1 MASIKFLIDS
11 SADIPADLL
20 EGTGIEVLHFPIV
33 VDGREYFD
41 GQDFTPQEFYQILAR
56 AKAIPTHSQLTPF
69 FFVEQY
75 EKAFSE
81 GCDELIYTS
90 INSKGSA
97 TNQNAN
103 QAIDMFFEEHPEAR
117 DKLRITVIDSKTY
130 TMAYGYIVLEAAKA
144 VKNGATADEA
154 IAMIRDWLD
163 HVRVLFTPYD
173 LKYAK
178 KSGRISAAAAVL
190 GDALGIHPIMSFPNG
205 DSKVLAKVRGLKN
218 EGASGW
224 MWTSNYAYPVTTIT
238 KDVRTDMLA
247 IPEVLGVKIALG
259 DHRSSFPNQHEI
271 MQILA
276 DIRVSGMLTGK
287 TGFLHVHLGD
297 FAYSFDIFDECIA
310 QGMPIK
316 HIRPTHVA
324 RHPEVFRRACEFAKK
339 GGFIDITTGGGN
351 YMGSAAD
358 AVRAALAADVPFDR
372 ITLSSDGHGSMPR
385 FNEAGEMVGLG
396 IGSIMCDIE
405 TIRELKDE
413 LGIEKALTP
422 MTKTVAGALG
432 LESKGGIAVGKD
444 ADLLFLTKDFDIN
457 WVFMMGKVAMR
468 QGEVVMK
475 GAFEE

>member
-1 MASIKFLIDS
+1 MHPILIKNADVYAPEHIGTRDLFLAGGKIVAMAEKLDVTL
-11 SADIPADLL
+11 PDL
-20 EGTGIEVLHFPIV
+20 E
-33 VDGREYFD
+33 
-41 GQDFTPQEFYQILAR
+41 
-56 AKAIPTHSQLTPF
+56 
-69 FFVEQY
+69 
-75 EKAFSE
+75 
-81 GCDELIYTS
+81 
-90 INSKGSA
+90 
-97 TNQNAN
+97 
-103 QAIDMFFEEHPEAR
+103 
-117 DKLRITVIDSKTY
+117 VID
-130 TMAYGYIVLEAAKA
+130 AAGYIVAPGLVDQHIHITGGGGEGGWHSRCPELVFSELVKA
-144 VKNGATADEA
+144 GVTTFLG
-154 IAMIRDWLD
+154 
-163 HVRVLFTPYD
+163 V
-173 LKYAK
+173 
-178 KSGRISAAAAVL
+178 SGT
-190 GDALGIHPIMSFPNG
+190 
-205 DSKVLAKVRGLKN
+205 DSMTRSVENLLAKVRGLKN

-276 DIRVSGMLTGK
+276 DVRVSGMLTGK

-297 FAYSFDIFDECIA
+297 FPYSFDIFDECVA

-324 RHPEVFRRACEFAKK
+324 RHPEVFRRACELAKK

-358 AVRAALAADVPFDR
+358 AVRAALADGVPFDR

-413 LGIEKALTP
+413 LGVEKALTP

-432 LESKGGIAVGKD
+432 LETKGGIAVGKD
-444 ADLLFLTKDFDIN
+444 ADLLFLTKDLDID

-468 QGEVVMK
+468 KGEVVMK

>member
-1 MASIKFLIDS
+1 MHPILIKNADVYAPEHLGTRDIFLAGGKIVAMAEKLDVTL
-11 SADIPADLL
+11 PDL
-20 EGTGIEVLHFPIV
+20 E
-33 VDGREYFD
+33 
-41 GQDFTPQEFYQILAR
+41 
-56 AKAIPTHSQLTPF
+56 
-69 FFVEQY
+69 
-75 EKAFSE
+75 
-81 GCDELIYTS
+81 
-90 INSKGSA
+90 
-97 TNQNAN
+97 
-103 QAIDMFFEEHPEAR
+103 
-117 DKLRITVIDSKTY
+117 VID
-130 TMAYGYIVLEAAKA
+130 AAGYIVAPGLVDQHIHITGGGGEGGWHSRCPELVFSELVKA
-144 VKNGATADEA
+144 GVTTFLG
-154 IAMIRDWLD
+154 
-163 HVRVLFTPYD
+163 V
-173 LKYAK
+173 
-178 KSGRISAAAAVL
+178 SGT
-190 GDALGIHPIMSFPNG
+190 
-205 DSKVLAKVRGLKN
+205 DSMTRSVENLLAKVRGLKN

-276 DIRVSGMLTGK
+276 DVRVSGMLTGK

-297 FAYSFDIFDECIA
+297 FPYSFDIFDECVA
-310 QGMPIK
+310 QGMPIR

-358 AVRAALAADVPFDR
+358 AVRAALADGVPFDR

-405 TIRELKDE
+405 TLRELKDD
-413 LGIEKALTP
+413 LGVEKALTP

-432 LESKGGIAVGKD
+432 LETKGGIAVGKD
-444 ADLLFLTKDFDIN
+444 ADILFLTKDLDID

-468 QGEVVMK
+468 KGEVVMK

>member
-1 MASIKFLIDS
+1 MHPILIKNADVYAPEHLGTRDIFLAGGKIVAMAEKLDVTL
-11 SADIPADLL
+11 PDL
-20 EGTGIEVLHFPIV
+20 E
-33 VDGREYFD
+33 
-41 GQDFTPQEFYQILAR
+41 
-56 AKAIPTHSQLTPF
+56 
-69 FFVEQY
+69 
-75 EKAFSE
+75 
-81 GCDELIYTS
+81 
-90 INSKGSA
+90 
-97 TNQNAN
+97 
-103 QAIDMFFEEHPEAR
+103 
-117 DKLRITVIDSKTY
+117 VID
-130 TMAYGYIVLEAAKA
+130 AAGYIVAPGLVDQHIHITGGGGEGGWHSRCPELVFSELVKA
-144 VKNGATADEA
+144 GVTTFLG
-154 IAMIRDWLD
+154 
-163 HVRVLFTPYD
+163 V
-173 LKYAK
+173 
-178 KSGRISAAAAVL
+178 SGT
-190 GDALGIHPIMSFPNG
+190 
-205 DSKVLAKVRGLKN
+205 DSMTRSVENLLAKVRGLKN

-276 DIRVSGMLTGK
+276 DVSVSGMLTGK

-297 FAYSFDIFDECIA
+297 FPYSFDIFDECVA

-413 LGIEKALTP
+413 LGVEKALTP

-432 LESKGGIAVGKD
+432 LETKGGIAVGKD
-444 ADLLFLTKDFDIN
+444 ADLLFLTKDLDID

-468 QGEVVMK
+468 KGEVVMK

>member
-1 MASIKFLIDS
+1 MHPILIKNADVYAPEHLGTRDLFIAGGKIVAMAEKLDVTL
-11 SADIPADLL
+11 PDL
-20 EGTGIEVLHFPIV
+20 E
-33 VDGREYFD
+33 
-41 GQDFTPQEFYQILAR
+41 
-56 AKAIPTHSQLTPF
+56 
-69 FFVEQY
+69 
-75 EKAFSE
+75 
-81 GCDELIYTS
+81 
-90 INSKGSA
+90 
-97 TNQNAN
+97 
-103 QAIDMFFEEHPEAR
+103 
-117 DKLRITVIDSKTY
+117 VID
-130 TMAYGYIVLEAAKA
+130 AAGYIVAPGLVDQHIHITGGGGEGGWHSRCPELVFSELVKA
-144 VKNGATADEA
+144 GVTTFLG
-154 IAMIRDWLD
+154 
-163 HVRVLFTPYD
+163 V
-173 LKYAK
+173 
-178 KSGRISAAAAVL
+178 SGT
-190 GDALGIHPIMSFPNG
+190 
-205 DSKVLAKVRGLKN
+205 DSMTRSVENLLAKVRGLKN

>member
-1 MASIKFLIDS
+1 MHPILIKNADVYAPEHIGTRDLFLAGGKIVAMAEKLDVTL
-11 SADIPADLL
+11 PDL
-20 EGTGIEVLHFPIV
+20 E
-33 VDGREYFD
+33 
-41 GQDFTPQEFYQILAR
+41 
-56 AKAIPTHSQLTPF
+56 
-69 FFVEQY
+69 
-75 EKAFSE
+75 
-81 GCDELIYTS
+81 
-90 INSKGSA
+90 
-97 TNQNAN
+97 
-103 QAIDMFFEEHPEAR
+103 
-117 DKLRITVIDSKTY
+117 VID
-130 TMAYGYIVLEAAKA
+130 AAGYIVAPGLVDQHIHITGGGGEGGWHSRCPELVFSELVKA
-144 VKNGATADEA
+144 GVTTFLG
-154 IAMIRDWLD
+154 
-163 HVRVLFTPYD
+163 V
-173 LKYAK
+173 
-178 KSGRISAAAAVL
+178 SGT
-190 GDALGIHPIMSFPNG
+190 
-205 DSKVLAKVRGLKN
+205 DSMTRSVENLLAKVRGLKN

-259 DHRSSFPNQHEI
+259 AHRSSFPNQHEI

-276 DIRVSGMLTGK
+276 DVRVSGMLTGK

-297 FAYSFDIFDECIA
+297 FPYSFDIFDECVA

-351 YMGSAAD
+351 YTGSAAD
-358 AVRAALAADVPFDR
+358 AVRAALADGVPFDR

-413 LGIEKALTP
+413 LGVEKALTP

-432 LESKGGIAVGKD
+432 LETKGGIAVGKD
-444 ADLLFLTKDFDIN
+444 ADLLFLTKDFEPE

>member
-1 MASIKFLIDS
+1 MHPILIKNADVYAPEHLGTRDIFLAGGKIVAMAEKLDVTL
-11 SADIPADLL
+11 PDL
-20 EGTGIEVLHFPIV
+20 E
-33 VDGREYFD
+33 
-41 GQDFTPQEFYQILAR
+41 
-56 AKAIPTHSQLTPF
+56 
-69 FFVEQY
+69 
-75 EKAFSE
+75 
-81 GCDELIYTS
+81 
-90 INSKGSA
+90 
-97 TNQNAN
+97 
-103 QAIDMFFEEHPEAR
+103 
-117 DKLRITVIDSKTY
+117 VID
-130 TMAYGYIVLEAAKA
+130 AAGYIVAPGLVDQHIHITGGGGEGGWHSRCPELVFSELVKA
-144 VKNGATADEA
+144 GVTTFLG
-154 IAMIRDWLD
+154 
-163 HVRVLFTPYD
+163 V
-173 LKYAK
+173 
-178 KSGRISAAAAVL
+178 SGT
-190 GDALGIHPIMSFPNG
+190 
-205 DSKVLAKVRGLKN
+205 DSMTRSVENLLAKVRGLKN

-276 DIRVSGMLTGK
+276 DVRVSGMLTGK

-297 FAYSFDIFDECIA
+297 FPYSFDMFDECVA

-358 AVRAALAADVPFDR
+358 AVRAALADGVPFDR

-413 LGIEKALTP
+413 LGVEKALTP

-432 LESKGGIAVGKD
+432 LETKGGIAVGKD
-444 ADLLFLTKDFDIN
+444 ADLLFLTKDFEPE

>member
-1 MASIKFLIDS
+1 MHPILIKNADVYAPEHLGTRDIFLAGGKIVAMAEKLDVTLP
-11 SADIPADLL
+11 D
-20 EGTGIEVLHFPIV
+20 IEV
-33 VDGREYFD
+33 
-41 GQDFTPQEFYQILAR
+41 
-56 AKAIPTHSQLTPF
+56 
-69 FFVEQY
+69 
-75 EKAFSE
+75 
-81 GCDELIYTS
+81 
-90 INSKGSA
+90 
-97 TNQNAN
+97 
-103 QAIDMFFEEHPEAR
+103 IDA
-117 DKLRITVIDSKTY
+117 
-130 TMAYGYIVLEAAKA
+130 AGYIVAPGLVDQHIHITGGGGEGGWHSRCPELVFSELVKA
-144 VKNGATADEA
+144 GVTTFLG
-154 IAMIRDWLD
+154 
-163 HVRVLFTPYD
+163 V
-173 LKYAK
+173 
-178 KSGRISAAAAVL
+178 SGT
-190 GDALGIHPIMSFPNG
+190 
-205 DSKVLAKVRGLKN
+205 DSMTRSVENLLAKVRGLKN

-276 DIRVSGMLTGK
+276 DVRVSGMLTGK

-297 FAYSFDIFDECIA
+297 FPYSFDIFDECVA

-358 AVRAALAADVPFDR
+358 AVRAALADGVPFDR

-413 LGIEKALTP
+413 LGVEKALTP

-432 LESKGGIAVGKD
+432 LETKGGIAVGKD
-444 ADLLFLTKDFDIN
+444 ADLLFLTKDFEPE

>member
-1 MASIKFLIDS
+1 MHPILIKNADVYAPEHLGTRDIFLAGGKIVAMAEKLDVTL
-11 SADIPADLL
+11 PDL
-20 EGTGIEVLHFPIV
+20 E
-33 VDGREYFD
+33 
-41 GQDFTPQEFYQILAR
+41 
-56 AKAIPTHSQLTPF
+56 
-69 FFVEQY
+69 
-75 EKAFSE
+75 
-81 GCDELIYTS
+81 
-90 INSKGSA
+90 
-97 TNQNAN
+97 
-103 QAIDMFFEEHPEAR
+103 
-117 DKLRITVIDSKTY
+117 VID
-130 TMAYGYIVLEAAKA
+130 AAGYIVAPGLVDQHIHITGGGGEGGWHSRCPDLVFSELVKA
-144 VKNGATADEA
+144 GVTTFLG
-154 IAMIRDWLD
+154 
-163 HVRVLFTPYD
+163 V
-173 LKYAK
+173 
-178 KSGRISAAAAVL
+178 SGT
-190 GDALGIHPIMSFPNG
+190 
-205 DSKVLAKVRGLKN
+205 DSMTRSVENLLAKVRGLKN

-276 DIRVSGMLTGK
+276 DVRVSGMLTGK

-297 FAYSFDIFDECIA
+297 FPYSFDIFDECVA

-358 AVRAALAADVPFDR
+358 AVRAALADGVPFDR

-413 LGIEKALTP
+413 LGVEKALTP

-432 LESKGGIAVGKD
+432 LETKGGIAVGKD
-444 ADLLFLTKDFDIN
+444 ADLLFLTKDLDID

>member
-1 MASIKFLIDS
+1 MHPILIKNADVYAPEHLGTRDIFLAGGKIVAMAEKLDVTL
-11 SADIPADLL
+11 PDL
-20 EGTGIEVLHFPIV
+20 E
-33 VDGREYFD
+33 
-41 GQDFTPQEFYQILAR
+41 
-56 AKAIPTHSQLTPF
+56 
-69 FFVEQY
+69 
-75 EKAFSE
+75 
-81 GCDELIYTS
+81 
-90 INSKGSA
+90 
-97 TNQNAN
+97 
-103 QAIDMFFEEHPEAR
+103 
-117 DKLRITVIDSKTY
+117 VID
-130 TMAYGYIVLEAAKA
+130 AAGYIVAPGLVDQHIHITGGGGEGGWHSRCPELVFSELVKA
-144 VKNGATADEA
+144 GVTTFLG
-154 IAMIRDWLD
+154 
-163 HVRVLFTPYD
+163 V
-173 LKYAK
+173 
-178 KSGRISAAAAVL
+178 SGT
-190 GDALGIHPIMSFPNG
+190 
-205 DSKVLAKVRGLKN
+205 DSMTRSVENLLAKVRGLKN

-276 DIRVSGMLTGK
+276 DVRVSGMLTGK

-297 FAYSFDIFDECIA
+297 FPYSFDIFDECIA

-358 AVRAALAADVPFDR
+358 AVRAALADGVPFDR

-405 TIRELKDE
+405 TLRELKDD
-413 LGIEKALTP
+413 LGVEKALTP

-432 LESKGGIAVGKD
+432 LETKGGIAVGKD
-444 ADLLFLTKDFDIN
+444 ADILFLTKDLDID

-468 QGEVVMK
+468 KGEVVMK

>member
-1 MASIKFLIDS
+1 MHPILIKNADVYAPEHLGTRDLFLAGGKIVAMAEKLDVTL
-11 SADIPADLL
+11 PDL
-20 EGTGIEVLHFPIV
+20 E
-33 VDGREYFD
+33 
-41 GQDFTPQEFYQILAR
+41 
-56 AKAIPTHSQLTPF
+56 
-69 FFVEQY
+69 
-75 EKAFSE
+75 
-81 GCDELIYTS
+81 
-90 INSKGSA
+90 
-97 TNQNAN
+97 
-103 QAIDMFFEEHPEAR
+103 
-117 DKLRITVIDSKTY
+117 VID
-130 TMAYGYIVLEAAKA
+130 AAGYIVAPGLVDQHIHITGGGGEGGWHSRCPELVFSELVKA
-144 VKNGATADEA
+144 GVTTFLG
-154 IAMIRDWLD
+154 
-163 HVRVLFTPYD
+163 V
-173 LKYAK
+173 
-178 KSGRISAAAAVL
+178 SGT
-190 GDALGIHPIMSFPNG
+190 
-205 DSKVLAKVRGLKN
+205 DSMTRSVENLLAKVRGLKN

-276 DIRVSGMLTGK
+276 DVRVSGMLTGK

-297 FAYSFDIFDECIA
+297 FPYSFDIFDECVA

-358 AVRAALAADVPFDR
+358 AVRAALADGVPFDR

-413 LGIEKALTP
+413 LGVEKALTP

-432 LESKGGIAVGKD
+432 LETKGGIAVGKD
-444 ADLLFLTKDFDIN
+444 ADLLFLTKDLDID

-468 QGEVVMK
+468 KGEVVMK

>member
-1 MASIKFLIDS
+1 MHPILIKNADVYAPEHLGTRDIFLAGGKIVAMAEKLDVTL
-11 SADIPADLL
+11 PDL
-20 EGTGIEVLHFPIV
+20 E
-33 VDGREYFD
+33 
-41 GQDFTPQEFYQILAR
+41 
-56 AKAIPTHSQLTPF
+56 
-69 FFVEQY
+69 
-75 EKAFSE
+75 
-81 GCDELIYTS
+81 
-90 INSKGSA
+90 
-97 TNQNAN
+97 
-103 QAIDMFFEEHPEAR
+103 
-117 DKLRITVIDSKTY
+117 VID
-130 TMAYGYIVLEAAKA
+130 AAGYIVAPGLVDQHIHITGGGGEGGWHSRCPELVFSELVKA
-144 VKNGATADEA
+144 GVTTFLG
-154 IAMIRDWLD
+154 
-163 HVRVLFTPYD
+163 V
-173 LKYAK
+173 
-178 KSGRISAAAAVL
+178 SGT
-190 GDALGIHPIMSFPNG
+190 
-205 DSKVLAKVRGLKN
+205 DSMTRSVENLLAKVRGLKN

-276 DIRVSGMLTGK
+276 DVRVSGMLTGK

-297 FAYSFDIFDECIA
+297 FPYSFDIFDECIA

-358 AVRAALAADVPFDR
+358 AVRAALADGVPFDR

-405 TIRELKDE
+405 TIRELKDD
-413 LGIEKALTP
+413 LGVEKALTP

-432 LESKGGIAVGKD
+432 LETKGGIAVGKD
-444 ADLLFLTKDFDIN
+444 ADLLFLTKDFEPE

>member
-1 MASIKFLIDS
+1 MHPILIKNADVYAPEHLGTRDIFLAGGKIVAMAEKLDVTL
-11 SADIPADLL
+11 PDL
-20 EGTGIEVLHFPIV
+20 E
-33 VDGREYFD
+33 
-41 GQDFTPQEFYQILAR
+41 
-56 AKAIPTHSQLTPF
+56 
-69 FFVEQY
+69 
-75 EKAFSE
+75 
-81 GCDELIYTS
+81 
-90 INSKGSA
+90 
-97 TNQNAN
+97 
-103 QAIDMFFEEHPEAR
+103 
-117 DKLRITVIDSKTY
+117 VID
-130 TMAYGYIVLEAAKA
+130 AAGYIVAPGLVDQHIHITGGGGEGGWHSRCPELVFSELVKA
-144 VKNGATADEA
+144 GVTTFLG
-154 IAMIRDWLD
+154 
-163 HVRVLFTPYD
+163 V
-173 LKYAK
+173 
-178 KSGRISAAAAVL
+178 SGT
-190 GDALGIHPIMSFPNG
+190 
-205 DSKVLAKVRGLKN
+205 DSMTRSVENLLAKVRGLKN

-276 DIRVSGMLTGK
+276 DVRVSGMLTGK

-297 FAYSFDIFDECIA
+297 FPYSFDIFDECVA

-358 AVRAALAADVPFDR
+358 AVRAALADGVPFDR

-413 LGIEKALTP
+413 LGVEKALTP

-432 LESKGGIAVGKD
+432 LETKGGIAVGKD
-444 ADLLFLTKDFDIN
+444 ADLLFLTKHFEPE

>member
-1 MASIKFLIDS
+1 MHPILIKNADVYAPEHLGTRDLFIAGGKIVAMAEKLDVTL
-11 SADIPADLL
+11 PDL
-20 EGTGIEVLHFPIV
+20 E
-33 VDGREYFD
+33 
-41 GQDFTPQEFYQILAR
+41 
-56 AKAIPTHSQLTPF
+56 
-69 FFVEQY
+69 
-75 EKAFSE
+75 
-81 GCDELIYTS
+81 
-90 INSKGSA
+90 
-97 TNQNAN
+97 
-103 QAIDMFFEEHPEAR
+103 
-117 DKLRITVIDSKTY
+117 VID
-130 TMAYGYIVLEAAKA
+130 AAGYIVAPGLVDQHIHITGGGGEGGWHSRCPELVFSELVKA
-144 VKNGATADEA
+144 GVTTFLG
-154 IAMIRDWLD
+154 
-163 HVRVLFTPYD
+163 V
-173 LKYAK
+173 
-178 KSGRISAAAAVL
+178 SGT
-190 GDALGIHPIMSFPNG
+190 
-205 DSKVLAKVRGLKN
+205 DSMTRSVENLLAKVRGLKN

-297 FAYSFDIFDECIA
+297 FAYSFDIFDECVA

-413 LGIEKALTP
+413 LGVEKALTP

-432 LESKGGIAVGKD
+432 LETKGGIAVGKD
-444 ADLLFLTKDFDIN
+444 ADILFLTKDFDID

-468 QGEVVMK
+468 KGEVVMK

>member
-1 MASIKFLIDS
+1 MHPILIKNADVYAPEHIGTRDLFIAGGKIVAMAEKLDVTL
-11 SADIPADLL
+11 PDL
-20 EGTGIEVLHFPIV
+20 E
-33 VDGREYFD
+33 
-41 GQDFTPQEFYQILAR
+41 
-56 AKAIPTHSQLTPF
+56 
-69 FFVEQY
+69 
-75 EKAFSE
+75 
-81 GCDELIYTS
+81 
-90 INSKGSA
+90 
-97 TNQNAN
+97 
-103 QAIDMFFEEHPEAR
+103 
-117 DKLRITVIDSKTY
+117 VID
-130 TMAYGYIVLEAAKA
+130 AAGYIVAPGLVDQHIHITGGGGEGGWHSRCPELVFSELVKA
-144 VKNGATADEA
+144 GVTTFLG
-154 IAMIRDWLD
+154 
-163 HVRVLFTPYD
+163 V
-173 LKYAK
+173 
-178 KSGRISAAAAVL
+178 SGT
-190 GDALGIHPIMSFPNG
+190 
-205 DSKVLAKVRGLKN
+205 DSMTRSVENLLAKVRGLKN

-247 IPEVLGVKIALG
+247 IPEVLGVTIAVG

-297 FAYSFDIFDECIA
+297 FAYSFDIFDECVA

-432 LESKGGIAVGKD
+432 LETKGGIAVGKD
-444 ADLLFLTKDFDIN
+444 ADLLFLTKDFDID

-468 QGEVVMK
+468 KGEVVMK

>member
-1 MASIKFLIDS
+1 MHPILIKNADVYAPEHLGTRDIFLAGGKIVAMAEKLDVTL
-11 SADIPADLL
+11 PDL
-20 EGTGIEVLHFPIV
+20 E
-33 VDGREYFD
+33 
-41 GQDFTPQEFYQILAR
+41 
-56 AKAIPTHSQLTPF
+56 
-69 FFVEQY
+69 
-75 EKAFSE
+75 
-81 GCDELIYTS
+81 
-90 INSKGSA
+90 
-97 TNQNAN
+97 
-103 QAIDMFFEEHPEAR
+103 
-117 DKLRITVIDSKTY
+117 VID
-130 TMAYGYIVLEAAKA
+130 AAGYIVAPGLVDQHIHITGGGGEGGWHSRCPELVFSELVKA
-144 VKNGATADEA
+144 GVTTFLG
-154 IAMIRDWLD
+154 
-163 HVRVLFTPYD
+163 V
-173 LKYAK
+173 
-178 KSGRISAAAAVL
+178 SGT
-190 GDALGIHPIMSFPNG
+190 
-205 DSKVLAKVRGLKN
+205 DSMTRSVENLLAKVRGLKN

-276 DIRVSGMLTGK
+276 DVRVSGMLTGK

-297 FAYSFDIFDECIA
+297 FPYSFDIFDECVA

-358 AVRAALAADVPFDR
+358 AVRAALDDGVPFDR

-413 LGIEKALTP
+413 LGVEKALTP

-432 LESKGGIAVGKD
+432 LETKGGIAVGKD
-444 ADLLFLTKDFDIN
+444 ADLLFLTKDFEPE

>member
-1 MASIKFLIDS
+1 MHPILIKNADVYAPEHLGTRDIFLAGGKIVAMAEKLDVTL
-11 SADIPADLL
+11 PDL
-20 EGTGIEVLHFPIV
+20 E
-33 VDGREYFD
+33 
-41 GQDFTPQEFYQILAR
+41 
-56 AKAIPTHSQLTPF
+56 
-69 FFVEQY
+69 
-75 EKAFSE
+75 
-81 GCDELIYTS
+81 
-90 INSKGSA
+90 
-97 TNQNAN
+97 
-103 QAIDMFFEEHPEAR
+103 
-117 DKLRITVIDSKTY
+117 VID
-130 TMAYGYIVLEAAKA
+130 AAGYIVAPGLVDQHIHITGGGGEGGWHSRCPELVFSELVKA
-144 VKNGATADEA
+144 GVTTFLG
-154 IAMIRDWLD
+154 
-163 HVRVLFTPYD
+163 V
-173 LKYAK
+173 
-178 KSGRISAAAAVL
+178 SGT
-190 GDALGIHPIMSFPNG
+190 
-205 DSKVLAKVRGLKN
+205 DSMTRSVENLLAKVRGLKN

-276 DIRVSGMLTGK
+276 DVRVSGMLTGK

-297 FAYSFDIFDECIA
+297 FPYSFDIFDECVA

-358 AVRAALAADVPFDR
+358 AVRAALADGVPFDR

-413 LGIEKALTP
+413 LGVEKALTP

-432 LESKGGIAVGKD
+432 LETKGGIAVGKD
-444 ADLLFLTKDFDIN
+444 ADLLFLTKDFEPE
-457 WVFMMGKVAMR
+457 WVFMMDKVAMR

>member
-1 MASIKFLIDS
+1 MHPILIKNADVYAPEHLGTRDIFLAGGKIVAMAEKLDVTL
-11 SADIPADLL
+11 PDL
-20 EGTGIEVLHFPIV
+20 E
-33 VDGREYFD
+33 
-41 GQDFTPQEFYQILAR
+41 
-56 AKAIPTHSQLTPF
+56 
-69 FFVEQY
+69 
-75 EKAFSE
+75 
-81 GCDELIYTS
+81 
-90 INSKGSA
+90 
-97 TNQNAN
+97 
-103 QAIDMFFEEHPEAR
+103 
-117 DKLRITVIDSKTY
+117 VID
-130 TMAYGYIVLEAAKA
+130 AAGYIVAPGLVDQHIHITGGGGEGGWRSRCPELVFSELVKA
-144 VKNGATADEA
+144 GVTTFLG
-154 IAMIRDWLD
+154 
-163 HVRVLFTPYD
+163 V
-173 LKYAK
+173 
-178 KSGRISAAAAVL
+178 SGT
-190 GDALGIHPIMSFPNG
+190 
-205 DSKVLAKVRGLKN
+205 DSMTRSVENLLAKVRGLKN

-276 DIRVSGMLTGK
+276 DVRVSGMLTGK

-297 FAYSFDIFDECIA
+297 FPYSFDIFDECVA

-358 AVRAALAADVPFDR
+358 AVRAALADGVPFDR

-405 TIRELKDE
+405 TLRELKDD
-413 LGIEKALTP
+413 LGVEKALTP
-422 MTKTVAGALG
+422 MTKPVAGALG
-432 LESKGGIAVGKD
+432 LETKGGIAVGKD
-444 ADLLFLTKDFDIN
+444 ADILFLTKDLDID

-468 QGEVVMK
+468 KGEVVMK

>member
-1 MASIKFLIDS
+1 MHPILIKNADVYAPEHIGTRDIFIAGGKIVAMAEKLDVTL
-11 SADIPADLL
+11 PDL
-20 EGTGIEVLHFPIV
+20 E
-33 VDGREYFD
+33 
-41 GQDFTPQEFYQILAR
+41 
-56 AKAIPTHSQLTPF
+56 
-69 FFVEQY
+69 
-75 EKAFSE
+75 
-81 GCDELIYTS
+81 
-90 INSKGSA
+90 
-97 TNQNAN
+97 
-103 QAIDMFFEEHPEAR
+103 
-117 DKLRITVIDSKTY
+117 VID
-130 TMAYGYIVLEAAKA
+130 AAGYIVAPGLVDQHIHITGGGGEGGWHSRCPELVFSELVKA
-144 VKNGATADEA
+144 GVTTFLG
-154 IAMIRDWLD
+154 
-163 HVRVLFTPYD
+163 V
-173 LKYAK
+173 
-178 KSGRISAAAAVL
+178 SGT
-190 GDALGIHPIMSFPNG
+190 
-205 DSKVLAKVRGLKN
+205 DSMTRSVENLLAKVRGLKN

-276 DIRVSGMLTGK
+276 DVRVSGMLTGK

-297 FAYSFDIFDECIA
+297 FPYSFDIFDECVA

-405 TIRELKDE
+405 TLRELKDD
-413 LGIEKALTP
+413 LGVEKALTP

-432 LESKGGIAVGKD
+432 LETKGGIAVGKD
-444 ADLLFLTKDFDIN
+444 ADILFLTKDLDID

-468 QGEVVMK
+468 KGEVVMK
-475 GAFEE
+475 GTFEE

>member
-1 MASIKFLIDS
+1 MHPILIKNADVYAPEHLGTRDIFLASGKIVAMAEKLDVTL
-11 SADIPADLL
+11 PDL
-20 EGTGIEVLHFPIV
+20 E
-33 VDGREYFD
+33 
-41 GQDFTPQEFYQILAR
+41 
-56 AKAIPTHSQLTPF
+56 
-69 FFVEQY
+69 
-75 EKAFSE
+75 
-81 GCDELIYTS
+81 
-90 INSKGSA
+90 
-97 TNQNAN
+97 
-103 QAIDMFFEEHPEAR
+103 
-117 DKLRITVIDSKTY
+117 VID
-130 TMAYGYIVLEAAKA
+130 AAGYIVAPGLVDQHIHITGGGGEGGWHSRCPELVFSELVKA
-144 VKNGATADEA
+144 GVTTFLG
-154 IAMIRDWLD
+154 
-163 HVRVLFTPYD
+163 V
-173 LKYAK
+173 
-178 KSGRISAAAAVL
+178 SGT
-190 GDALGIHPIMSFPNG
+190 
-205 DSKVLAKVRGLKN
+205 DSMTRSVENLLAKVRGLKN

-276 DIRVSGMLTGK
+276 DVRVSGMLTGK

-297 FAYSFDIFDECIA
+297 FPYSFDIFDECVA

-358 AVRAALAADVPFDR
+358 AVRAALADGVPFDR

-413 LGIEKALTP
+413 LGVEKALTP

-432 LESKGGIAVGKD
+432 LETKGGIAVGKD
-444 ADLLFLTKDFDIN
+444 ADLLFLTKDLDID

-468 QGEVVMK
+468 KGEVVMK

>member
-1 MASIKFLIDS
+1 MHPILIKNADVYAPEHIGTRDLFIAGGKIVAMAEKLDVTL
-11 SADIPADLL
+11 PDL
-20 EGTGIEVLHFPIV
+20 E
-33 VDGREYFD
+33 
-41 GQDFTPQEFYQILAR
+41 
-56 AKAIPTHSQLTPF
+56 
-69 FFVEQY
+69 
-75 EKAFSE
+75 
-81 GCDELIYTS
+81 
-90 INSKGSA
+90 
-97 TNQNAN
+97 
-103 QAIDMFFEEHPEAR
+103 
-117 DKLRITVIDSKTY
+117 VID
-130 TMAYGYIVLEAAKA
+130 AAGYIVAPGLIDQHIHITGGGGEGGWHSRCPELVFSELVKA
-144 VKNGATADEA
+144 GVTTFLG
-154 IAMIRDWLD
+154 
-163 HVRVLFTPYD
+163 V
-173 LKYAK
+173 
-178 KSGRISAAAAVL
+178 SGT
-190 GDALGIHPIMSFPNG
+190 
-205 DSKVLAKVRGLKN
+205 DSMTRSVENLLAKVRGLKN

-297 FAYSFDIFDECIA
+297 FAYSFDIFDECVA

-413 LGIEKALTP
+413 LGVEKALTP

-432 LESKGGIAVGKD
+432 LETKGGIAVGKD
-444 ADLLFLTKDFDIN
+444 ADILFLTKDLDID

-468 QGEVVMK
+468 KGEVVMK

>member
-1 MASIKFLIDS
+1 MHPILIKNADVYAPEHIGTRDIFIAGGKIVAMAEKLDVTL
-11 SADIPADLL
+11 PDL
-20 EGTGIEVLHFPIV
+20 E
-33 VDGREYFD
+33 
-41 GQDFTPQEFYQILAR
+41 
-56 AKAIPTHSQLTPF
+56 
-69 FFVEQY
+69 
-75 EKAFSE
+75 
-81 GCDELIYTS
+81 
-90 INSKGSA
+90 
-97 TNQNAN
+97 
-103 QAIDMFFEEHPEAR
+103 
-117 DKLRITVIDSKTY
+117 VID
-130 TMAYGYIVLEAAKA
+130 AAGYIVAPGLVDQHIHITGGGGEGGWHSRCPELVFSELVKA
-144 VKNGATADEA
+144 GVTTFLG
-154 IAMIRDWLD
+154 
-163 HVRVLFTPYD
+163 V
-173 LKYAK
+173 
-178 KSGRISAAAAVL
+178 SGT
-190 GDALGIHPIMSFPNG
+190 
-205 DSKVLAKVRGLKN
+205 DSMTRSVENLLAKVRGLKN

-276 DIRVSGMLTGK
+276 DVRVSGMLTGK

-297 FAYSFDIFDECIA
+297 FPYSFDIFDECVA

-358 AVRAALAADVPFDR
+358 AVRAALADGVPFDR

-405 TIRELKDE
+405 TIRELKDD
-413 LGIEKALTP
+413 LGVEKALTP

-432 LESKGGIAVGKD
+432 LETKGGIAVGKD
-444 ADLLFLTKDFDIN
+444 ADILFLTKDLDID
-457 WVFMMGKVAMR
+457 WVFMMGKFAMR
-468 QGEVVMK
+468 KGEVVMK

>member
-1 MASIKFLIDS
+1 MHPILIKNADVYAPEHLGTRDIFLAGGKIVAMAEKLDVTL
-11 SADIPADLL
+11 PDL
-20 EGTGIEVLHFPIV
+20 E
-33 VDGREYFD
+33 
-41 GQDFTPQEFYQILAR
+41 
-56 AKAIPTHSQLTPF
+56 
-69 FFVEQY
+69 
-75 EKAFSE
+75 
-81 GCDELIYTS
+81 
-90 INSKGSA
+90 
-97 TNQNAN
+97 
-103 QAIDMFFEEHPEAR
+103 
-117 DKLRITVIDSKTY
+117 VID
-130 TMAYGYIVLEAAKA
+130 AAGYIVAPGLVDQHIHITGGGGEGGWHSRCPELVFSELVKA
-144 VKNGATADEA
+144 GVTTFLG
-154 IAMIRDWLD
+154 
-163 HVRVLFTPYD
+163 V
-173 LKYAK
+173 
-178 KSGRISAAAAVL
+178 SGT
-190 GDALGIHPIMSFPNG
+190 
-205 DSKVLAKVRGLKN
+205 DSMTRSVENLLAKVRGLKN

-276 DIRVSGMLTGK
+276 DVRVSGMLTGK

-297 FAYSFDIFDECIA
+297 FPYSFDIFDECVA
-310 QGMPIK
+310 HGMPIK

-413 LGIEKALTP
+413 LGVEKALTP

-432 LESKGGIAVGKD
+432 LETKGGIAVGKD
-444 ADLLFLTKDFDIN
+444 ADILFLTKDLDID

-468 QGEVVMK
+468 KGEVVMK

>member
-1 MASIKFLIDS
+1 MHPILIKNADVYAPEHIGTRDIFLAGGKIVAMAEKLDVTL
-11 SADIPADLL
+11 PDL
-20 EGTGIEVLHFPIV
+20 E
-33 VDGREYFD
+33 
-41 GQDFTPQEFYQILAR
+41 
-56 AKAIPTHSQLTPF
+56 
-69 FFVEQY
+69 
-75 EKAFSE
+75 
-81 GCDELIYTS
+81 
-90 INSKGSA
+90 
-97 TNQNAN
+97 
-103 QAIDMFFEEHPEAR
+103 
-117 DKLRITVIDSKTY
+117 VID
-130 TMAYGYIVLEAAKA
+130 AAGYIVAPGLVDQHIHITGGGGEGGWHSRCPELVFSELVKA
-144 VKNGATADEA
+144 GVTTFLG
-154 IAMIRDWLD
+154 
-163 HVRVLFTPYD
+163 V
-173 LKYAK
+173 
-178 KSGRISAAAAVL
+178 SGT
-190 GDALGIHPIMSFPNG
+190 
-205 DSKVLAKVRGLKN
+205 DSMTRSVENLLAKVRGLKN

-276 DIRVSGMLTGK
+276 DVRVSGMLTGK

-297 FAYSFDIFDECIA
+297 FPYSFDIFDECVA

-358 AVRAALAADVPFDR
+358 AVRAALADGVPFDR

-405 TIRELKDE
+405 TLRELKDD
-413 LGIEKALTP
+413 LGVEKALTP

-432 LESKGGIAVGKD
+432 LETKGGIAVGKD
-444 ADLLFLTKDFDIN
+444 ADILFLTKDLDID

-468 QGEVVMK
+468 KGEVVMK

>member
-1 MASIKFLIDS
+1 MHPILIKNADVYAPEHLGTRDIFLAGGKIVAMAEKLDVTL
-11 SADIPADLL
+11 PDL
-20 EGTGIEVLHFPIV
+20 E
-33 VDGREYFD
+33 
-41 GQDFTPQEFYQILAR
+41 
-56 AKAIPTHSQLTPF
+56 
-69 FFVEQY
+69 
-75 EKAFSE
+75 
-81 GCDELIYTS
+81 
-90 INSKGSA
+90 
-97 TNQNAN
+97 
-103 QAIDMFFEEHPEAR
+103 
-117 DKLRITVIDSKTY
+117 VID
-130 TMAYGYIVLEAAKA
+130 AAGYIVAPGLVDQHIHITGGGGEGGWHSRCPELVFSELVKA
-144 VKNGATADEA
+144 GVTTFLG
-154 IAMIRDWLD
+154 
-163 HVRVLFTPYD
+163 V
-173 LKYAK
+173 
-178 KSGRISAAAAVL
+178 SGT
-190 GDALGIHPIMSFPNG
+190 
-205 DSKVLAKVRGLKN
+205 DSMTRSVENLLAKVRGLKN

-224 MWTSNYAYPVTTIT
+224 MWTSNYAYPVTTVT

-276 DIRVSGMLTGK
+276 DVRVSGMLTGK

-297 FAYSFDIFDECIA
+297 FPYSFDIFDECVA

-405 TIRELKDE
+405 TLRELKDD
-413 LGIEKALTP
+413 LGVEKALTP

-432 LESKGGIAVGKD
+432 LETKGGIAVGKD
-444 ADLLFLTKDFDIN
+444 ADILFLTKDLDID

-468 QGEVVMK
+468 KGEVVMK

>member
-1 MASIKFLIDS
+1 MHPILIKNADVYAPEHLGTRDIFLAGGKIVAMAEKLDVTL
-11 SADIPADLL
+11 PDL
-20 EGTGIEVLHFPIV
+20 E
-33 VDGREYFD
+33 
-41 GQDFTPQEFYQILAR
+41 
-56 AKAIPTHSQLTPF
+56 
-69 FFVEQY
+69 
-75 EKAFSE
+75 
-81 GCDELIYTS
+81 
-90 INSKGSA
+90 
-97 TNQNAN
+97 
-103 QAIDMFFEEHPEAR
+103 
-117 DKLRITVIDSKTY
+117 VID
-130 TMAYGYIVLEAAKA
+130 AAGYIVAPGLVDQHIHITGGGGEGGWHSRCPELVFSELVKA
-144 VKNGATADEA
+144 GVTTFLG
-154 IAMIRDWLD
+154 
-163 HVRVLFTPYD
+163 V
-173 LKYAK
+173 
-178 KSGRISAAAAVL
+178 SGT
-190 GDALGIHPIMSFPNG
+190 
-205 DSKVLAKVRGLKN
+205 DSMTRSVENLLAKVRGLKN

-276 DIRVSGMLTGK
+276 DVRVSGMLTGK

-297 FAYSFDIFDECIA
+297 FPYSFDIFDECVA

-351 YMGSAAD
+351 YMGTAAD

-413 LGIEKALTP
+413 LGVEKALTP

-432 LESKGGIAVGKD
+432 LETKGGIAVGKD
-444 ADLLFLTKDFDIN
+444 ADLLFLTKDLDID

>member
-1 MASIKFLIDS
+1 MHPILIKNADVYAPEHLGTRDIFLAGGKIVAMAEKLDV
-11 SADIPADLL
+11 PLPDL
-20 EGTGIEVLHFPIV
+20 E
-33 VDGREYFD
+33 
-41 GQDFTPQEFYQILAR
+41 
-56 AKAIPTHSQLTPF
+56 
-69 FFVEQY
+69 
-75 EKAFSE
+75 
-81 GCDELIYTS
+81 
-90 INSKGSA
+90 
-97 TNQNAN
+97 
-103 QAIDMFFEEHPEAR
+103 
-117 DKLRITVIDSKTY
+117 VID
-130 TMAYGYIVLEAAKA
+130 AAGYIVAPGLVDQHIHITGGGGEGGWHSRCPELVFSELVKA
-144 VKNGATADEA
+144 GVTTFLG
-154 IAMIRDWLD
+154 
-163 HVRVLFTPYD
+163 V
-173 LKYAK
+173 
-178 KSGRISAAAAVL
+178 SGT
-190 GDALGIHPIMSFPNG
+190 
-205 DSKVLAKVRGLKN
+205 DSMTRSVENLLAKVRGLKN

-238 KDVRTDMLA
+238 KYLRPDMLA

-276 DIRVSGMLTGK
+276 DVRVSGMLTGK

-297 FAYSFDIFDECIA
+297 FPYSFDIFDECVA

-358 AVRAALAADVPFDR
+358 AVRAALADGVPFDR

-413 LGIEKALTP
+413 LGVEKALTP

-432 LESKGGIAVGKD
+432 LETKGGIAVGKD
-444 ADLLFLTKDFDIN
+444 ADLLFLTKDFEPE

>member
-1 MASIKFLIDS
+1 MHPILIKNADVYAPEHLGTRDIFLAGGKIVAMAEKLDVTL
-11 SADIPADLL
+11 PDL
-20 EGTGIEVLHFPIV
+20 E
-33 VDGREYFD
+33 
-41 GQDFTPQEFYQILAR
+41 
-56 AKAIPTHSQLTPF
+56 
-69 FFVEQY
+69 
-75 EKAFSE
+75 
-81 GCDELIYTS
+81 
-90 INSKGSA
+90 
-97 TNQNAN
+97 
-103 QAIDMFFEEHPEAR
+103 
-117 DKLRITVIDSKTY
+117 VID
-130 TMAYGYIVLEAAKA
+130 AAGYIVAPGLVDQHIHITGGGGEGGWHSRCPELVFSELVKA
-144 VKNGATADEA
+144 GVTTFLG
-154 IAMIRDWLD
+154 
-163 HVRVLFTPYD
+163 V
-173 LKYAK
+173 
-178 KSGRISAAAAVL
+178 SGT
-190 GDALGIHPIMSFPNG
+190 
-205 DSKVLAKVRGLKN
+205 DSMTRSVENLLAKVRGLKN

-276 DIRVSGMLTGK
+276 DVRVSGMLTGK

-297 FAYSFDIFDECIA
+297 FPYSFDIFDECVA

-358 AVRAALAADVPFDR
+358 AVRAALADGVPFDR

-405 TIRELKDE
+405 TLRELKDE
-413 LGIEKALTP
+413 LGVEKALTP

-432 LESKGGIAVGKD
+432 LETKGGIAVGKD
-444 ADLLFLTKDFDIN
+444 ADILFLTKDLDID

-468 QGEVVMK
+468 KGEVVMK

>member
-1 MASIKFLIDS
+1 MHPILIKNADVYAPEHLGTRDIFLAGGKIVAMAEKLDVTL
-11 SADIPADLL
+11 PDL
-20 EGTGIEVLHFPIV
+20 E
-33 VDGREYFD
+33 
-41 GQDFTPQEFYQILAR
+41 
-56 AKAIPTHSQLTPF
+56 
-69 FFVEQY
+69 
-75 EKAFSE
+75 
-81 GCDELIYTS
+81 
-90 INSKGSA
+90 
-97 TNQNAN
+97 
-103 QAIDMFFEEHPEAR
+103 
-117 DKLRITVIDSKTY
+117 VID
-130 TMAYGYIVLEAAKA
+130 AAGYIVAPGLVDQHIHITGGGGEGGWHSRCPELVFSELVKA
-144 VKNGATADEA
+144 GVTTFLG
-154 IAMIRDWLD
+154 
-163 HVRVLFTPYD
+163 V
-173 LKYAK
+173 
-178 KSGRISAAAAVL
+178 SGT
-190 GDALGIHPIMSFPNG
+190 
-205 DSKVLAKVRGLKN
+205 DSMTRSVENLLAKVRGLKN

-224 MWTSNYAYPVTTIT
+224 MWTSNYADPVTTIT

-276 DIRVSGMLTGK
+276 DVRVSGMLTGK

-297 FAYSFDIFDECIA
+297 FPYSFDIFDECVA

-358 AVRAALAADVPFDR
+358 AVRAALADGVPFDR

-413 LGIEKALTP
+413 LGVEKALTP

-432 LESKGGIAVGKD
+432 LETKGGIAVGKD
-444 ADLLFLTKDFDIN
+444 ADLLFLTKDFEPE